1 MVFEESKLLPDWN
14 KAEIH
19 GKASKVGA
27 YDEESREVC
36 HCCQQKVHKQDIPLC
51 ENTKTLEFLGFGFP
65 LFYMF
70 IRNCIILLLLLIV
83 SNNLISLFISVQDG
97 RNYCSTHQ
105 AGHHVAKHS
114 PVPEHHHLLA
124 QYSHL
129 QHGKGEHKEDPNL
142 YLSRKCDNLFLMI
155 ARTDKHLKDYETVL
169 RIGSFIIHVLTLLY
183 IKDKISK
190 TWEYY
195 DEMES
200 DLSDYAVMVKNIP
213 KGMSGIRERLKNFLT
228 RDIKDEEGKPYEIYE
243 IILVPNA
250 EKVHHLSHEE
260 DEFHEKYLH
269 AKSLN
274 DHHGVEKN
282 LE

>member
-1 MVFEESKLLPDWN
+1 
-14 KAEIH
+14 
-19 GKASKVGA
+19 
-27 YDEESREVC
+27 
-36 HCCQQKVHKQDIPLC
+36 
-51 ENTKTLEFLGFGFP
+51 
-65 LFYMF
+65 
-70 IRNCIILLLLLIV
+70 
-83 SNNLISLFISVQDG
+83 
-97 RNYCSTHQ
+97 
-105 AGHHVAKHS
+105 
-114 PVPEHHHLLA
+114 
-124 QYSHL
+124 
-129 QHGKGEHKEDPNL
+129 
-142 YLSRKCDNLFLMI
+142 MI

-213 KGMSGIRERLKNFLT
+213 EGMSGIRERLKNFLT